1 MFILD
6 DGSAP
11 GPLLIP
17 QTSHAWLAW
26 QVALRWGNRRFGRP
40 EPRAEALA
48 AVLLHD
54 YGWTE
59 FERRPAVGVDGRP
72 AAFDRMPVAD
82 HLAIW
87 EESVERSALAARFA
101 GLLVASHF
109 VALAAMKE
117 ADAGAAGDAEMLEA
131 VGAWR
136 SRLEERAAGWRRELA
151 GDRRFAQFL
160 DGPRWAA
167 CRAVLACCD
176 RLAVFLCAGWERPF
190 ELPAVGPDGAAAPVT
205 ATPLGGGRWR
215 LRPWPLA
222 GARLTVHCEGRRPAQ
237 HRFAGPDELAAA
249 LAAAPTERARFTLLR
264 PSAVGAPG

>member
-6 DGSAP
+6 DGSAA

-87 EESVERSALAARFA
+87 EESVERAALAARFA

-117 ADAGAAGDAEMLEA
+117 ADAGDDAEMAEA

-136 SRLEERAAGWRRELA
+136 SRLEERAAGWRCELA

-190 ELPAVGPDGAAAPVT
+190 ELPA
-205 ATPLGGGRWR
+205 
-215 LRPWPLA
+215 
-222 GARLTVHCEGRRPAQ
+222 ARLTVHCEGRRPAQ
-237 HRFAGPDELAAA
+237 QLFAGTDELAAA
-249 LAAAPTERARFTLLR
+249 LAAAPTERASFTLLR
-264 PSAVGAPG
+264 PSAVGALD